1 MSNRY
6 KTENLAGR
14 KTARGSQRKRSIHMR
29 KNPLRLLMKIG
40 KELNVPVK
48 QMVVDRGDYTLH
60 TKELSKKMTNRSKY

>member
-6 KTENLAGR
+6 KTENLSGR

-48 QMVVDRGDYTLH
+48 QMVVDRGVIHYIRKNLV
-60 TKELSKKMTNRSKY
+60 KK